1 MCIRD
6 RSGNAVDFGDLTY
19 STQEGAACAS
29 STRGI
34 MAGGNPNVDTINF
47 IEIATT
53 GNASDFGN
61 LTQARKR
68 QGGCSNGHG
77 GL

>member
-1 MCIRD
+1 MTIATL
-6 RSGNAVDFGDLTY
+6 GNAIDFGDLTY
-19 STQEGAACAS
+19 TTQEGAACAS
-29 STRGI
+29 LTRGI
-34 MAGGNPNVDTINF
+34 LGGGNPNVNTINF

-53 GNASDFGN
+53 GNASDFGD